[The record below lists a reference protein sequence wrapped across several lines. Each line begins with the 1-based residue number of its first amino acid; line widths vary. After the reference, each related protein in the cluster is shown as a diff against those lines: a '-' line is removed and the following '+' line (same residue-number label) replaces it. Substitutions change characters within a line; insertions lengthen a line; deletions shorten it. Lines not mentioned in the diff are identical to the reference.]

1 MTLPETGCALSLRW
15 EFDVKSEVN
24 GDNFQEVCK
33 KSREVKIR
41 DGKGRPWERK
51 AKIGEIVPSKSLV
64 GIMGLVYLRC
74 SSGRAGRNQSQA
86 GALGQRGGRCC
97 FCVGLWS
104 RSGIRG

>member
-1 MTLPETGCALSLRW
+1 M
-15 EFDVKSEVN
+15 KSEVN

-74 SSGRAGRNQSQA
+74 SSGRAGRNQSQ
-86 GALGQRGGRCC
+86 L
-97 FCVGLWS
+97 GLWD
-104 RSGIRG
+104 RGVEGAAFVWVSGLDLGLEAG

>member
-1 MTLPETGCALSLRW
+1 MASKRAQEIEQAGWKVTLPETGCALSLRW

-51 AKIGEIVPSKSLV
+51 SKN
-64 GIMGLVYLRC
+64 R
-74 SSGRAGRNQSQA
+74 
-86 GALGQRGGRCC
+86 
-97 FCVGLWS
+97 
-104 RSGIRG
+104 